1 MEVLFPV
8 LVLSFLLSISYI
20 CLGKDLISRTQ
31 FLKDGDTI
39 VSNGGTFEMGF
50 FSPNNSSNRYVGIW
64 YKQIPGQTVV
74 WVANRDAPIKNTSS
88 AVLKITLGGQLS
100 LLGEKGQ
107 AVWFGNTS
115 RSVQN
120 PVAELLDTGN
130 LVVRDADDEN
140 PENFL
145 WQSFDHPTDHWL
157 PGMKLGWNLQTGHE
171 VFYTAWKGENDP
183 ASGQYTMHLDPNGYP
198 QVILKNGTTEIF
210 SSGPWNGLY
219 FSVTSVDPSIRS
231 RIHSPNGLVINKK
244 EVYFS
249 NNPTN
254 DLGLYRFHVT
264 SNGIVKVWVWED
276 GIKQWVINRIHPS
289 DTCGTYGLCGGNGV
303 CNIYQFR
310 FCVCLDNFLPNNNAT
325 ATQSLSQG
333 CRRRKPLSCHNGSS
347 SDGFLKYSDIKLP
360 DSKHSW
366 YNESMSLQECEQV
379 CLRNCSCMAYS
390 TLNISNG
397 GSGCLIWYEDFV
409 DMRTVQNGQDIY
421 IRLASSEISGLKAEP
436 SHSGSLGR
444 KTKILVLCLLPL
456 VVIVLVGV
464 SGFLYF
470 SKRKRK
476 EEKLKQELELP
487 IFDWSTILRATNNF
501 SEINKLGQDGFGAV
515 YKGALDGKEEIAVK
529 RLSKNSTQGLEEFK
543 NEVICIVKLQHR
555 NLVKLLG
562 CCISGEEKMLIYEYM
577 PNKSLDFFIFD
588 QTRKKLLDWRKRFNI
603 INGIARGLLYIHHD
617 SRLRII
623 HRDLKSGNILLDI
636 DLDPKIS
643 DFGLARS
650 LVGNATGDNTKRVAG
665 THGYISPE
673 YATHGI
679 FSIKSDV
686 FSFGVLV
693 LEIVSGK
700 RNSEFS
706 NEDRYETLPGH
717 AWKFYKE
724 GESLTLVDEH
734 ISDSYDVAQ
743 VLRSIHVGLLCV
755 QQSPEDR
762 PNMSSVVQMLINDVV
777 LPQPKEPGFF
787 VGRRANVSSS
797 ESSSSKHAT
806 TSLNEVS
813 MSSLYPRSCL
823 AMETAPLLFVFLCF
837 LSILK
842 CCVAKDA
849 IFWNQTLRQGDT
861 IVSANG
867 AFEMGFFSPP
877 NSQNLYVGIWYKNIN
892 PQTVCWVAN
901 RENPVRNASYSS
913 PVLRMSK
920 NGVLD
925 LVVDSNTTIW
935 STTTAK
941 SVANPVAR
949 LLDSGNLVVKDQ
961 GSDNGSENFL
971 WQSFLYA
978 TDMLLTGMG
987 MGKNFVTGHEVYLSA
1002 WKSDSDPAPGDFSL
1016 HCDPTGWI
1024 QCFVRRNGTIEVSRS
1039 GPWNGLGWSGVPALR
1054 SPFYIMN
1061 FIYDKT
1067 QVFISYT
1074 PANSHFLSH
1083 LMITKD
1089 GVLERNW
1096 VDNQWQSYHSL
1107 PQDNCDQYALCG
1119 PNGYCN
1125 IEKSPPCACLDKFLP
1140 KDSEAWRRPDFS
1152 KGCVRR
1158 AALDCHNTS
1167 SDGFLK
1173 FSGIKLP
1180 DTKKSW
1186 FNQTMTLQECERVCL
1201 RNCSCTAYSTLN
1213 ISDGSGCLLWFGDL
1227 IDIRHLSEIGQDI
1240 YIRMAS
1246 SELPIDNGRGKKH
1259 TALVVSLSAGIGAV
1273 LVIISLLLYYRKK
1286 KKDYD
1291 KLKED
1296 LELPLFDLSKI
1307 TRATNNFSDDNKLGE
1322 GGFGPVYKGV
1332 MKDGQAIAVKR
1343 LSKASSQGINEFKNE
1358 VICIAK
1364 LQHRNLVKLLGCCI
1378 HGNEK
1383 MLIYEYMPNK
1393 SLDLFIFD
1401 ETKKKLLDWPKCFNI
1416 IIGIAR
1422 GLLYLHQDSHLRIIH
1437 RDLKASNIL
1446 LDTNLNPKISDFGLA
1461 RSVKGNETGAN
1472 TNLVAGT
1479 YGYMSPEYAVHG
1491 AFSVKSDVFSF
1502 GVSVIEIV
1510 SGKRNRGFRH
1520 QDHCESLLGHA
1531 WKLFINGRSA
1541 ELIDEHL
1548 AEPCYLPQVLRSIHI
1563 GLLCVQQHPEDR
1575 PSMSSIVKMLDSE
1588 DVLPEP
1594 KEPGF
1599 FTESSR
1605 VVTDAESSTGQ
1616 RTTGSINELSTTMLY
1631 PR

>member
-1 MEVLFPV
+1 MKALFIP
-8 LVLSFLLSISYI
+8 FLLLYSLPLPKTSLAGNIFT
-20 CLGKDLISRTQ
+20 KTQ
-31 FLKDGDTI
+31 FLKDGETI

-50 FSPNNSSNRYVGIW
+50 FSPTNSSNRYVGIW

-100 LLGEKGQ
+100 LVGDNSQ
-107 AVWFGNTS
+107 AVWSANIS

-145 WQSFDHPTDHWL
+145 WQSFDFPTDHYL
-157 PGMKLGWNLQTGHE
+157 PGMKLGRNLVSGHE
-171 VFYTAWKGENDP
+171 VYVTARKHDESP
-183 ASGQYTMHLDPNGYP
+183 ASGEYTFHLDPTGYP
-198 QVILKNGTTEIF
+198 QAVIKNGSTEIYGL
-210 SSGPWNGLY
+210 GPWNGLR
-219 FSVTSVDPSIRS
+219 FSGTRAVDQNNT
-231 RIHSPNGLVINKK
+231 HDPNGLVINKK
-244 EVYFS
+244 EVYIWY
-249 NNPTN
+249 NLNK
-254 DLGLYRFHVT
+254 DLGVFRFFLT
-264 SNGIVKVWVWED
+264 SNGVLEAWIWED
-276 GIKQWVINRIHPS
+276 QRKEWVNLSSVPS
-289 DTCGTYGLCGGNGV
+289 DDCDTYGLCGANGV
-303 CNIYQFR
+303 CNVGKYPP
-310 FCVCLDNFLPNNNAT
+310 CGCLDKFLPNNRT
-325 ATQSLSQG
+325 AENPVQA
-333 CRRRKPLSCHNGSS
+333 CHRRNPLNCHNGSTT
-347 SDGFLKYSDIKLP
+347 DGFLKYSGVKLP
-360 DSKHSW
+360 DTKQSW
-366 YNESMSLQECEQV
+366 YNETMTLQECEEI

-390 TLNISNG
+390 SLNISEG
-397 GSGCLIWYEDFV
+397 GTGCLLWLGDLV
-409 DMRTVQNGQDIY
+409 DIRWLSENGQDIY
-421 IRLASSEISGLKAEP
+421 IRLASSEVPAGPETGSI
-436 SHSGSLGR
+436 HSSSKKKKVL
-444 KTKILVLCLLPL
+444 IIVLCLSLL
-456 VVIVLVGV
+456 VLVLLVGCLL
-464 SGFLYF
+464 SLWYF
-470 SKRKRK
+470 CKRRIA
-476 EEKLKQELELP
+476 KQAMKKELELP
-487 IFDWSTILRATNNF
+487 LFDLSTITRATISF
-501 SEINKLGQDGFGAV
+501 SENNKLGHGGFGDV
-515 YKGALDGKEEIAVK
+515 YKGVLNEGQEIAVK
-529 RLSKNSTQGLEEFK
+529 RLSKTSTQGLEEFK
-543 NEVICIVKLQHR
+543 NEVICIAKLQHR

-562 CCISGEEKMLIYEYM
+562 CYISGEEKMLIYEYM

-588 QTRKKLLDWRKRFNI
+588 ETRKKLLDWHKRFNI
-603 INGIARGLLYIHHD
+603 INGIARGLLYLHQD
-617 SRLRII
+617 SRLRVI
-623 HRDLKSGNILLDI
+623 HRDLKASNILLDI
-636 DLDPKIS
+636 DLNPKIS

-650 LVGNATGDNTKRVAG
+650 VRENETGDQTKRVAR

-673 YATHGI
+673 YAAHGM
-679 FSIKSDV
+679 FSVKSDV
-686 FSFGVLV
+686 FSYGVLV
-693 LEIVSGK
+693 QEIVSGR
-700 RNSEFS
+700 RNNDFCD
-706 NEDRYETLPGH
+706 EDQYETLPGH
-717 AWKFYKE
+717 AWKLNIE
-724 GESLTLVDEH
+724 GRSIALVDEH
-734 ISDSYDVAQ
+734 IADSCDVVQ

-755 QQSPEDR
+755 QQNPNDR
-762 PNMSSVVQMLINDVV
+762 PTMSSVVQMLVNDVA

-787 VGRRANVSSS
+787 SGKREINNELSPVTRATSSIN
-797 ESSSSKHAT
+797 EVT
-806 TSLNEVS
+806 MTSLH
-813 MSSLYPRSCL
+813 PRSCL
-823 AMETAPLLFVFLCF
+823 AMETAPLFFAFLSF
-837 LSILK
+837 LSILQ
-842 CCVAKDA
+842 CCVARDA
-849 IFWNQTLRQGDT
+849 IIWNQTLRQGDT

-877 NSQNLYVGIWYKNIN
+877 NSQNLYVGIWYRNIN

-901 RENPVRNASYSS
+901 RENPIKNSSSMS

-920 NGVLD
+920 KGVLD
-925 LVVDSNTTIW
+925 LIVDTNTTIW
-935 STTTAK
+935 SSTATR

-949 LLDSGNLVVKDQ
+949 LLDSGNLVVKDDDDS
-961 GSDNGSENFL
+961 GDFV
-971 WQSFLYA
+971 WQSFVYA
-978 TDMLLTGMG
+978 TDMLLTGQG
-987 MGKNFVTGHEVYLSA
+987 MGKNFVTGHEVYLSS
-1002 WKSDSDPAPGDFSL
+1002 WKSDSDPSPGDFSL

-1054 SPFYIMN
+1054 APFYIMN
-1061 FIYDKT
+1061 FINDKT

-1074 PANSHFLSH
+1074 PANTHFVSH

-1089 GVLERNW
+1089 GVVERNW

-1107 PQDNCDQYALCG
+1107 PQDNCDQYGLCS

-1140 KDSEAWRRPDFS
+1140 KDSQAWRRPDFS

-1158 AALDCHNTS
+1158 AALDCHENAS

-1180 DTKKSW
+1180 DTKKSR

-1246 SELPIDNGRGKKH
+1246 SELPKNVNNGRGKKH
-1259 TALVVSLSAGIGAV
+1259 TAFVVSLSAGIGAV

-1291 KLKED
+1291 KLKKD

-1343 LSKASSQGINEFKNE
+1343 LSKASTQGINEFKNE

-1378 HGNEK
+1378 HGDEK

-1446 LDTNLNPKISDFGLA
+1446 LDTDLNPKISDFGLA

-1502 GVSVIEIV
+1502 GVSVIEII

-1531 WKLFINGRSA
+1531 WKLFTDGRSG

-1548 AEPCYLPQVLRSIHI
+1548 AEPCHLPQVLRSIHV

-1588 DVLPEP
+1588 DVLHEP

-1599 FTESSR
+1599 FTESSSR
-1605 VVTDAESSTGQ
+1605 VITDAESSTGQ

>member
-1 MEVLFPV
+1 
-8 LVLSFLLSISYI
+8 
-20 CLGKDLISRTQ
+20 
-31 FLKDGDTI
+31 
-39 VSNGGTFEMGF
+39 
-50 FSPNNSSNRYVGIW
+50 
-64 YKQIPGQTVV
+64 
-74 WVANRDAPIKNTSS
+74 
-88 AVLKITLGGQLS
+88 
-100 LLGEKGQ
+100 
-107 AVWFGNTS
+107 
-115 RSVQN
+115 
-120 PVAELLDTGN
+120 
-130 LVVRDADDEN
+130 
-140 PENFL
+140 
-145 WQSFDHPTDHWL
+145 
-157 PGMKLGWNLQTGHE
+157 
-171 VFYTAWKGENDP
+171 
-183 ASGQYTMHLDPNGYP
+183 
-198 QVILKNGTTEIF
+198 
-210 SSGPWNGLY
+210 
-219 FSVTSVDPSIRS
+219 
-231 RIHSPNGLVINKK
+231 
-244 EVYFS
+244 
-249 NNPTN
+249 
-254 DLGLYRFHVT
+254 
-264 SNGIVKVWVWED
+264 
-276 GIKQWVINRIHPS
+276 
-289 DTCGTYGLCGGNGV
+289 
-303 CNIYQFR
+303 
-310 FCVCLDNFLPNNNAT
+310 
-325 ATQSLSQG
+325 
-333 CRRRKPLSCHNGSS
+333 
-347 SDGFLKYSDIKLP
+347 
-360 DSKHSW
+360 
-366 YNESMSLQECEQV
+366 
-379 CLRNCSCMAYS
+379 
-390 TLNISNG
+390 
-397 GSGCLIWYEDFV
+397 
-409 DMRTVQNGQDIY
+409 
-421 IRLASSEISGLKAEP
+421 
-436 SHSGSLGR
+436 
-444 KTKILVLCLLPL
+444 
-456 VVIVLVGV
+456 
-464 SGFLYF
+464 
-470 SKRKRK
+470 
-476 EEKLKQELELP
+476 
-487 IFDWSTILRATNNF
+487 
-501 SEINKLGQDGFGAV
+501 
-515 YKGALDGKEEIAVK
+515 
-529 RLSKNSTQGLEEFK
+529 
-543 NEVICIVKLQHR
+543 
-555 NLVKLLG
+555 
-562 CCISGEEKMLIYEYM
+562 
-577 PNKSLDFFIFD
+577 
-588 QTRKKLLDWRKRFNI
+588 
-603 INGIARGLLYIHHD
+603 
-617 SRLRII
+617 
-623 HRDLKSGNILLDI
+623 
-636 DLDPKIS
+636 
-643 DFGLARS
+643 
-650 LVGNATGDNTKRVAG
+650 
-665 THGYISPE
+665 
-673 YATHGI
+673 
-679 FSIKSDV
+679 
-686 FSFGVLV
+686 
-693 LEIVSGK
+693 
-700 RNSEFS
+700 
-706 NEDRYETLPGH
+706 
-717 AWKFYKE
+717 
-724 GESLTLVDEH
+724 
-734 ISDSYDVAQ
+734 
-743 VLRSIHVGLLCV
+743 
-755 QQSPEDR
+755 
-762 PNMSSVVQMLINDVV
+762 
-777 LPQPKEPGFF
+777 
-787 VGRRANVSSS
+787 
-797 ESSSSKHAT
+797 
-806 TSLNEVS
+806 
-813 MSSLYPRSCL
+813 
-823 AMETAPLLFVFLCF
+823 METAPLLFVFLCF
-837 LSILK
+837 LSIE

-935 STTTAK
+935 STTKANR

-961 GSDNGSENFL
+961 GSDNGSEDFL

-987 MGKNFVTGHEVYLSA
+987 MGKNFVTGHEVYLST

-1140 KDSEAWRRPDFS
+1140 KDIEAWRRPDFS

-1259 TALVVSLSAGIGAV
+1259 TALVVSLSAGIGAI

-1307 TRATNNFSDDNKLGE
+1307 TRATNNFSDENKLGE

-1393 SLDLFIFD
+1393 SLDLFIFG
-1401 ETKKKLLDWPKCFNI
+1401 TFLFTFSYIVCYNVISCI
-1416 IIGIAR
+1416 ICD
-1422 GLLYLHQDSHLRIIH
+1422 Q
-1437 RDLKASNIL
+1437 
-1446 LDTNLNPKISDFGLA
+1446 TFGC
-1461 RSVKGNETGAN
+1461 R
-1472 TNLVAGT
+1472 
-1479 YGYMSPEYAVHG
+1479 
-1491 AFSVKSDVFSF
+1491 
-1502 GVSVIEIV
+1502 
-1510 SGKRNRGFRH
+1510 
-1520 QDHCESLLGHA
+1520 
-1531 WKLFINGRSA
+1531 
-1541 ELIDEHL
+1541 
-1548 AEPCYLPQVLRSIHI
+1548 
-1563 GLLCVQQHPEDR
+1563 
-1575 PSMSSIVKMLDSE
+1575 
-1588 DVLPEP
+1588 
-1594 KEPGF
+1594 
-1599 FTESSR
+1599 
-1605 VVTDAESSTGQ
+1605 
-1616 RTTGSINELSTTMLY
+1616 
-1631 PR
+1631 